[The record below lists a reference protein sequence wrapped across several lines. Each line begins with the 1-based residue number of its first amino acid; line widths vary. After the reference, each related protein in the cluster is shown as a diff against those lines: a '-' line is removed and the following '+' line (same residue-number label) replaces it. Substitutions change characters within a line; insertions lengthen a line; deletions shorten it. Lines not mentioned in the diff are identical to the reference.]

1 MTLPRLVL
9 LLALQ
14 IGLVK
19 SFSPPII
26 NNNPQQQQQQQCT
39 ALQQSSKQS
48 APPSIDVANM
58 IEIELKDGIM
68 KEIGFTQNA
77 KPMYDAILQA
87 MPWFI
92 RKLVQNN
99 MNNAIAELMIVEVTE
114 DDMYDIIAK
123 ITPKSNLQDSLD
135 VLDRHKTV
143 TVAHLVADVHL
154 KGENIVNME
163 EELNAAAAEFF
174 ETLTEE
180 EETLAAAPTQNLEEW
195 IKMPAPAWLSP
206 PSLSTASVDI
216 DINIIAGK
224 EVHFKQNSKL
234 MYDKI
239 VDGHTALFFVRRAVK
254 NNLDRVISDM
264 MSCSN
269 TGGDGVV
276 IMMESDMYE
285 VINKAS
291 PGILLKFNM
300 AILDEH
306 KSCSIKSP
314 SLQPA
319 NKPTESPSLE
329 PSPRWSPSKDLP

>member
-1 MTLPRLVL
+1 MTLSRLVL
-9 LLALQ
+9 LLGLQ
-14 IGLVK
+14 ISLVN

-26 NNNPQQQQQQQCT
+26 NININPQQQQQQCT

-48 APPSIDVANM
+48 TPLSIDIVNM

-68 KEIGFTQNA
+68 KEIGFTENA

-135 VLDRHKTV
+135 VLDRHKTI
-143 TVAHLVADVHL
+143 TVAHLVVADVHL
-154 KGENIVNME
+154 KEENIVNME

-174 ETLTEE
+174 ETLAEE
-180 EETLAAAPTQNLEEW
+180 EETVAAAPTQNLEEW
-195 IKMPAPAWLSP
+195 NKMPAPAWLSP

-216 DINIIAGK
+216 DIIAGK

-239 VDGHTALFFVRRAVK
+239 LDRHTALFLVRRVVK
-254 NNLDRVISDM
+254 NNLDRVISDH
-264 MSCSN
+264 
-269 TGGDGVV
+269 TDGDGVV
-276 IMMESDMYE
+276 MMESDMYE
-285 VINKAS
+285 VIHKAS

-306 KSCSIKSP
+306 KSCS
-314 SLQPA
+314 
-319 NKPTESPSLE
+319 
-329 PSPRWSPSKDLP
+329 

>member
-1 MTLPRLVL
+1 
-9 LLALQ
+9 
-14 IGLVK
+14 
-19 SFSPPII
+19 
-26 NNNPQQQQQQQCT
+26 
-39 ALQQSSKQS
+39 
-48 APPSIDVANM
+48 
-58 IEIELKDGIM
+58 M

-143 TVAHLVADVHL
+143 ADVHL

-163 EELNAAAAEFF
+163 EEMNAAAAEFF

-195 IKMPAPAWLSP
+195 NKMPALPSP

-239 VDGHTALFFVRRAVK
+239 VDGHTALFFVRRVVK

-306 KSCSIKSP
+306 KSCS
-314 SLQPA
+314 
-319 NKPTESPSLE
+319 
-329 PSPRWSPSKDLP
+329 